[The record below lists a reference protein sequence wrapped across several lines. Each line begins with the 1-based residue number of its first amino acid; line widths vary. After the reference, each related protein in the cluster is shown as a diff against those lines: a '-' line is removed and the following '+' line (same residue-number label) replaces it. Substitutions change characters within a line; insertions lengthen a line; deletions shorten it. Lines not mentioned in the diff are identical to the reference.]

1 MSTLPAAPRAVL
13 ERFRWQV
20 LGVGALALIACAV
33 GAYFDPAQFFR
44 TYLAAYLFYLGIA
57 HGCMAVLMLYHLTG
71 GAWGFL
77 IRRILEAGMMT
88 LPLLA
93 VLFAPLAWGIGYIYP
108 WAQPELAASIKDI
121 RDKQIYLNAGFFW
134 VRAAIY
140 FVLWV
145 GMAWLLRTWSREQDR
160 TGEPRAA
167 AKMIGLSGPGLII
180 YGVTITFAA
189 VDWLMSLQP
198 GFRSTIFGPWFA
210 TGEILAGMAC
220 ALIVLAW
227 ILGPRTELDPFSRT
241 ESPVRTPD
249 TPLTDLV
256 SIEALNDLGNLL
268 FTFLIIWAYMT
279 FFQFMLTWIADLP
292 YDVSWYTPRGQGG
305 WQYVAWAVFVAQ
317 FSAPF
322 FLLLMRTIKRNP
334 RALGATAALVLAM
347 HLVYTYYQ
355 VMPSF
360 VQATTLA
367 QHWMDFLTPLGLGGL
382 WLPYFLWQ
390 LTRAPLLPVHD
401 ANREGAIHLRYLD
414 EEQAVRE
421 AELRHG

>member
-1 MSTLPAAPRAVL
+1 MTTLSPARRATL
-13 ERFRWQV
+13 ERLRLPI
-20 LGVGALALIACAV
+20 LGVGVLALIACAV
-33 GAYFDPAQFFR
+33 GAYFDPPQFFR
-44 TYLAAYLFYLGIA
+44 AYLAAYLFYLGIA
-57 HGCMAVLMLYHLTG
+57 HGCLVVLMLYHLTG

-77 IRRILEAGMMT
+77 IRRILEAGMIT

-108 WAQPELAASIKDI
+108 WAQPELAASIRDI
-121 RDKQIYLNAGFFW
+121 RNKQIYLNPGFFW

-160 TGEPRAA
+160 TGDPRAA
-167 AKMIGLSGPGLII
+167 AKLVGLSGPGLII

-189 VDWLMSLQP
+189 IDWLMSLQP

-210 TGEILAGMAC
+210 TGEILAGMAFT
-220 ALIVLAW
+220 LIVLAW
-227 ILGPRTELDPFSRT
+227 ILGPRQPLDPL
-241 ESPVRTPD
+241 SPDGRVRTPD
-249 TPLTDLV
+249 TPLTELV
-256 SIEALNDLGNLL
+256 SVEALNDLGNLL

-305 WQYVAWAVFVAQ
+305 WQYVAWAVFVLQ
-317 FSAPF
+317 FSVPF
-322 FLLLMRTIKRNP
+322 FLLLMRPIKKNP
-334 RALGATAALVLAM
+334 ITLGATAALVLCM

-360 VQATTLA
+360 VEATTLG

-382 WLPYFLWQ
+382 WVPFFLWQ
-390 LTRAPLLPVHD
+390 LTRAPLLPAHD

-414 EEQAVRE
+414 EEQAIRE